1 MVSLDRVEQ
10 NKSCKICALS
20 GQVHS
25 LRRLMALSVAVGN
38 RAMVVQNR
46 RFVPLLLRI
55 GDSLVAL
62 NRRRA
67 RDVWV
72 ELG

>member
-1 MVSLDRVEQ
+1 
-10 NKSCKICALS
+10 
-20 GQVHS
+20 
-25 LRRLMALSVAVGN
+25 MALSVAVGN